1 MRGLSRGFLAALIG
15 LVLVAPLTAAQA
27 QGGPG
32 LTPFKSDAELRRFLK
47 SVAEGQ
53 GRVGGLPLP
62 PPPPVPVA
70 APPVVAP
77 PSPAI
82 APSGAPNEIVVTG
95 QRVESKFQDTALPIT
110 TITSESLANTQEAIT
125 NTQEANVDEGG
136 IVKNRGEMLVVLRRG
151 RLFSVSTAGG
161 KLAALDHIDASAP
174 GVDPGGDWYDEM
186 LLVGDQVV
194 VIGYS
199 YSRGGTEVNRF
210 RLDAAGRFTYLDSH
224 HLRASDY
231 YSAENYASRLIGTK
245 LIFYSGR
252 ELYWTGDDPLEVLP
266 AVRRWRGQDDPEK
279 GFSRIVSSSNVFI
292 PPLLRG
298 KRIDLTTLHSV
309 IVCDLAQREMDC
321 EATSVLGSEARVFY
335 VSGTAVYLWVADY
348 DMDGD
353 NARLPPAMVYR
364 LPLDGGRP
372 SAVGVTGLP
381 VDQFSFREDAR
392 DRILNVVVRAESG
405 GDRMWRKEVSDGAVA
420 LLRIP
425 LADFGNGSKAVPFSR
440 YRDLPSPDEV
450 GDFTN
455 RFVGDYLLY
464 GAGSGWGPRG
474 KGGSAVVAAR
484 VRGGEPSLFDLP
496 HPVDRIEIMG
506 PDAVIVGS
514 TDRAMTF
521 STLELPAAGPKLGAR
536 YVLPDA
542 AEAETRSHAF
552 FYRPDPPSGVDGIL
566 GLPVARAG
574 NPAYH
579 QLFYNASSMFFLRRQ
594 NRQFDPLGELKPATA
609 GFVDDACRASCVD
622 WYGNARP
629 IFLRG
634 RVYALLGYELVEG
647 RVEDGAIR
655 EVGRVDFAPRR
666 GR

>member
-1 MRGLSRGFLAALIG
+1 MRGIAKPILAVLIG
-15 LVLVAPLTAAQA
+15 LAFLLPAEAAAPARERSSGLTA
-27 QGGPG
+27 
-32 LTPFKSDAELRRFLK
+32 FKSDAELRRFLK
-47 SVAEGQ
+47 KIAAAQ
-53 GRVGGLPLP
+53 GRVEGLPLP
-62 PPPPVPVA
+62 PPPPVAMAMPA
-70 APPVVAP
+70 
-77 PSPAI
+77 PSPAMPSL
-82 APSGAPNEIVVTG
+82 APGEIVVTA
-95 QRVESKFQDTALPIT
+95 QKAESGAQDSAAPIT
-110 TITSESLANTQEAIT
+110 VMSAESIT

-151 RLFSVSTAGG
+151 RLFSVSTVGG

-174 GVDPGGDWYDEM
+174 GVHPGGDWYDEM
-186 LLVGDQVV
+186 LLVGDQVI

-210 RLDAAGRFTYLDSH
+210 RLDDAGRFSFVDSY

-252 ELYWTGDDPLEVLP
+252 ELNWGDDPLEVLP
-266 AVRRWRGQDDPEK
+266 AVRRWQGQDDPEK
-279 GFSRIVSSSNVFI
+279 GFSRIVSSSNVFV

-298 KRIDLTTLHSV
+298 DRIDLNTIHSV
-309 IVCDLAQREMDC
+309 IVCDLARREMDC

-335 VSGTAVYLWVADY
+335 VSGSAVYLWVADY

-364 LPLDGGRP
+364 MPLDGSRP
-372 SAVGVTGLP
+372 SAVGAAGLP

-392 DRILNVVVRAESG
+392 GRMLNVVVRAESG

-420 LLRIP
+420 LLRFP
-425 LADFGNGSKAVPFSR
+425 LTDFGNGSRALPFSR
-440 YRDLPSPDEV
+440 YRDLPSPEQM

-464 GAGSGWGPRG
+464 GAGSGWGPRS
-474 KGGSAVVAAR
+474 KGGSAVVAAP
-484 VRGGEPSLFDLP
+484 VRGGEPRFFDLP

-521 STLELPAAGPKLGAR
+521 STLELPAAGPKLGDR
-536 YVLPDA
+536 YDLPGA

-552 FYRPDPPSGVDGIL
+552 FYRPDPPTGVDGIL
-566 GLPVARAG
+566 GLPVARAAE
-574 NPAYH
+574 PAWR
-579 QLFYNASSMFFLRRQ
+579 QLFQNASSMFFLRRQ
-594 NRQFDPLGELKPATA
+594 NRQFDPLGELRPATG
-609 GFVDDACRASCVD
+609 GFVDDACKASCVD

-647 RVEDGAIR
+647 RVEGGAIR
-655 EVGRVDFAPRR
+655 EVGRVDFAPKRHR
-666 GR
+666 